1 MRILIAINCSADT
14 NEILQFSKQFL
25 CCTSDP
31 PVLLQVLD
39 PGKDRPP
46 CQKDSVLQKATELFE
61 THCLQTKV
69 RIGKLA
75 EEILAEVQ
83 EGSFG
88 LVILGDRPHRI
99 LGRVFGKP
107 VSQQIIEGADC
118 SVMIVRGRT
127 GPVHKILLCD
137 SGAQGSGLLERFT
150 NQVAGLLDGQE
161 EVTVLHVM
169 SQISAGPGVVGK
181 QLRANAEDLIV
192 EHTPEGELLERDVQ
206 SLQKSGIHHSAKVR
220 HGLVVEEILA
230 EARSGDYD
238 LVVIGSHHATHWQH
252 FLLDDLARQ
261 IITNVDRPVWVVK

>member
-1 MRILIAINCSADT
+1 MRILIAVNCTADID
-14 NEILQFSKQFL
+14 EILQFSKQFL
-25 CCTSDP
+25 RCTSEP
-31 PVLLQVLD
+31 PVLLKVLD
-39 PGKDRPP
+39 PSKDRPP
-46 CQKDSVLQKATELFE
+46 CQNDAVLQKAVDLFE
-61 THCLQTKV
+61 THCLQTRV

-75 EEILAEVQ
+75 EEILAEVR
-83 EGSFG
+83 EGNFG
-88 LVILGDRPHRI
+88 LVILGSPPPRI

-107 VSQQIIEGADC
+107 VGQQIIEGADC

-127 GPVHKILLCD
+127 GPVRKILLCD
-137 SGAQGSGLLERFT
+137 SGAQGSGLLERFAS
-150 NQVAGLLDGQE
+150 QVTGFLDGQE

-181 QLRANAEDLIV
+181 QLRADAEALIV

-206 SLQKSGIHHSAKVR
+206 SLKKSGIQPSAKVR

-238 LVVIGSHHATHWQH
+238 LVVIGSHHSKWQH

-261 IITNVDRPVWVVK
+261 IIANVDRPVWVVK